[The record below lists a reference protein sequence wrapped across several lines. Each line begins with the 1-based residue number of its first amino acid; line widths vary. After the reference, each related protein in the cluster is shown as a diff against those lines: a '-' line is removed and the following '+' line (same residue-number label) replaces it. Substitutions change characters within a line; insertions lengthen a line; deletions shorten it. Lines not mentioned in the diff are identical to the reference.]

1 MRRLSLLLPLL
12 LFAACSSDEDFTP
25 PTSPPGSSIPTI
37 GGTYNS
43 PTMWQLERTRPAG
56 PEQFICAGGVT
67 IANQIGTN
75 FSGTYFIS
83 DTNCASGVISGSV
96 VGGTLQADGSV
107 SFELTLGS
115 ESPFMSAVFGCTY
128 VSGDRIVNGTII
140 NKQLTAESRTVMD
153 CSDGQSTLV
162 MRLSG
167 ARP

>member
-1 MRRLSLLLPLL
+1 MRRLLLLLPLL

-25 PTSPPGSSIPTI
+25 TTPPGPSIPTI

-43 PTMWQLERTRPAG
+43 PTMWQLNRTRPGG
-56 PEQFICAGGVT
+56 PEQFVCAGGIT

-75 FSGTYFIS
+75 FSGTYFIA
-83 DTNCASGVISGSV
+83 DANCASGVISGSL
-96 VGGTLQADGSV
+96 VGGTLETDGSV

-128 VSGDRIVNGTII
+128 VSGDRIVNGTIV
-140 NKQLTAESRTVMD
+140 NNQLTAESRTVMD
-153 CSDGQSTLV
+153 CSDGQNTLV

-167 ARP
+167 TR